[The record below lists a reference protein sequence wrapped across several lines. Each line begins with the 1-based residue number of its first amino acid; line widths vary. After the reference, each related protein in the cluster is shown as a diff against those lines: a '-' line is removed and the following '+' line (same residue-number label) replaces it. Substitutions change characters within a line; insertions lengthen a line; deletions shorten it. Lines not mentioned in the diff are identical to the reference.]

1 MTTDNGH
8 ATSQDHVEL
17 NRAYWDVKAA
27 EFAGPGRKLWAQDE
41 PTWGIWGVPQ
51 STLPMIPDDV
61 AGLDAV
67 ELGCGTAYVSAWL
80 ARRGARPVG
89 IDVSPAQLAT
99 ARELQKVH
107 GLDFPLHLGNAEEL
121 PFADASFDLA
131 ISEYGAAIWCD
142 PYRWIP
148 EAARVLR
155 PGGRLVFLGNATMRM
170 LCEPETGVA
179 TDQLLRAQ
187 FGLSRLEWDDP
198 QGRCVD
204 FHLPHGEMIR
214 LLRSNGFVVE
224 DLIEVQAPEDSSARD
239 LYFALEWARQWPT
252 EEVWFAR
259 KRDAATAP

>member
-1 MTTDNGH
+1 MTTDNGD
-8 ATSQDHVEL
+8 APAQDHVEL
-17 NRAYWDVKAA
+17 NRAYWDVQAA

-61 AGLDAV
+61 AGLDVV

-99 ARELQKVH
+99 ARELQKAH
-107 GLDFPLHLGNAEEL
+107 GLEFPLHLGNAEEL

-155 PGGRLVFLGNATMRM
+155 PGGSLVFLGNATLRM

-179 TDQLLRAQ
+179 TDRLLRAQ
-187 FGLSRLEWDDP
+187 FGLSRLEWDGP
-198 QGRCVD
+198 EGRCVD

-214 LLRSNGFVVE
+214 LLRSSGFVVE
-224 DLIEVQAPEDSSARD
+224 DLIEVQAPESSSARD
-239 LYFALEWARQWPT
+239 LYFTLEWARQWPT

-259 KRDAATAP
+259 KRDAVAAP